1 MCYIFVFES
10 MCIYRSFAFCTQYD
24 ASCDW
29 SPPWYGVP
37 RTPGNGRCRPESCAF
52 REISKFAQRSPQVWR
67 HLSSEKSPSSCLA
80 CIASFWGACTTLLN
94 GDCSSPLWDSLFI
107 LRWEIVWDCVL
118 LCFDICFLAGWKYYQ
133 WYPAKTIWQRYMK
146 AMKHIWRT
154 LRTPHILNI
163 YIYIFTDI
171 YIYIFR

>member
-1 MCYIFVFES
+1 MY
-10 MCIYRSFAFCTQYD
+10 IYRSFVFALNMTRLVIGPLHGMV
-24 ASCDW
+24 
-29 SPPWYGVP
+29 SPGPQGTEDVALNP
-37 RTPGNGRCRPESCAF
+37 VLFGKT
-52 REISKFAQRSPQVWR
+52 SKFAQRSPQVWR

-146 AMKHIWRT
+146 AMKRIWPT

-163 YIYIFTDI
+163 YLYI
-171 YIYIFR
+171 YIYISIDTYILS